1 MTDACKC
8 STCISGHPYTVSSCQ
23 SAYSKGM
30 RYRWRIAYV
39 CTRFNLRR
47 RQCPCKACATWRAE
61 QRPPKEKLKARVLP
75 PPSKQPATHA
85 VLELIGYQQNV
96 LPPWVLGWL
105 DARHLTNDIR
115 FSLTKFLFGNGVSPE
130 LIMDFYRERHAL
142 LLKLR
147 RGEYVASDGWK
158 QIETVL
164 KNCEE
169 RNFGPTAEWYFDLA
183 TRHMV
188 SIKTG
193 KLKPRAR
200 MTKKRGKAAFDHARA
215 EQMDW
220 AEAMEPPKKKKK
232 KRRRV
237 WAPKWEL
244 VWNREVGWVRQYRSQ
259 ATQPTTSTSRSSTSR
274 SATAGT
280 GTTSSSRRP
289 AGPSSSATGLPPL
302 R

>member
-30 RYRWRIAYV
+30 RRRCRIAYV

-75 PPSKQPATHA
+75 SPTKQPATHA

-96 LPPWVLGWL
+96 LPPWVLEWL
-105 DARHLTNDIR
+105 DAGHLTNNIR
-115 FSLTKFLFGNGVSPE
+115 FSLTKFLFGNGVSPD
-130 LIMDFYRERHAL
+130 LIMAFYRERHAL

-200 MTKKRGKAAFDHARA
+200 MTTKRGKVAFDHARA

-220 AEAMEPPKKKKK
+220 QDVTDGAQ

-244 VWNREVGWVRQYRSQ
+244 VWHREVGWVRQYR
-259 ATQPTTSTSRSSTSR
+259 TTSHASRSTSRSSTSR
-274 SATAGT
+274 SATAAT
-280 GTTSSSRRP
+280 GTTRATTSP